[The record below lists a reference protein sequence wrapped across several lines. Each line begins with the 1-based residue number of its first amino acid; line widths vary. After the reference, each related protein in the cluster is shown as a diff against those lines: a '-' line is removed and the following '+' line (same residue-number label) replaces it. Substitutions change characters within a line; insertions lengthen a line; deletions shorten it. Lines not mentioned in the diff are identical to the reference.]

1 MTTFDTFVMTNI
13 ISFNEWL
20 QATSKCILNT
30 LTEWGDVYGPFP
42 SYKSSS
48 FIFISHTLHNN
59 TNRPF
64 WRDLKRTWVFFY
76 RSNKIICKVDQAA
89 SGSYAKG
96 QMGQQFSVIT
106 EIIRCDLRA
115 GV

>member
-64 WRDLKRTWVFFY
+64 SKDLKRNIRFF
-76 RSNKIICKVDQAA
+76 
-89 SGSYAKG
+89 
-96 QMGQQFSVIT
+96 T
-106 EIIRCDLRA
+106 EITK
-115 GV
+115 